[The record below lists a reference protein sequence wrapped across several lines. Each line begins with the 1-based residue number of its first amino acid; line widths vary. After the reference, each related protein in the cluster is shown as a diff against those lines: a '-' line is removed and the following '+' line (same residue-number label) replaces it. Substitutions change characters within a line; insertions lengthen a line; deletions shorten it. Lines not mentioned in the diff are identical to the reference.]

1 MLSLYKLKIH
11 NNEEAYD
18 FIEIFDCD
26 TKEDLIR
33 KCEKKQYIK
42 AITSEN
48 ENSKIIYINPEYIEY
63 FINR

>member
-11 NNEEAYD
+11 NNEEVYD

-33 KCEKKQYIK
+33 KCEKQEYVHGY
-42 AITSEN
+42 TSEN
-48 ENSKIIYINPEYIEY
+48 ENSKHIYINSKYIEY
-63 FINR
+63 FI